1 MSEGPRGGEA
11 AAAPHLEAPELLA
24 AALLRL
30 VYTLHAAKRNDRR
43 RFD

>member
-30 VYTLHAAKRNDRR
+30 VYTLHASKRNDRR